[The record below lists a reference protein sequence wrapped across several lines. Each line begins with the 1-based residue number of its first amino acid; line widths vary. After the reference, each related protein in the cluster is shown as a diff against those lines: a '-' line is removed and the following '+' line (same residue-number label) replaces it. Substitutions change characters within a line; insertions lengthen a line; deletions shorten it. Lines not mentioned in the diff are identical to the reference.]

1 MNKTH
6 LPKAET
12 IVDAYKTV
20 ATMAR
25 SLGRILMPNAWAIEI
40 HSQAGSF
47 LDRRT
52 RYCLA
57 GASWASAIPTFSGSI
72 STLQAWDCYSSF
84 YLLNVGRDGI
94 KSITQL
100 FATYVIIVFHFS
112 VRHVDTAVRDKR
124 WIGSDPLLGPWS
136 PQCYIAKDRGTLKS
150 RSRTWDGLMESRLL
164 SGTGFL
170 ISTGNSVF
178 W

>member
-40 HSQAGSF
+40 HSQAGSL

-57 GASWASAIPTFSGSI
+57 GASAAIPTFSGSI
-72 STLQAWDCYSSF
+72 STLQACYYSSF

-112 VRHVDTAVRDKR
+112 VRHVDTAVRDK
-124 WIGSDPLLGPWS
+124 GN
-136 PQCYIAKDRGTLKS
+136 
-150 RSRTWDGLMESRLL
+150 GLD
-164 SGTGFL
+164 
-170 ISTGNSVF
+170 
-178 W
+178 

>member
-20 ATMAR
+20 ATIAR

-57 GASWASAIPTFSGSI
+57 GASAAIPTFSGSI
-72 STLQAWDCYSSF
+72 STLQACYYSSF
-84 YLLNVGRDGI
+84 YLLNVGRDGN

-100 FATYVIIVFHFS
+100 FSTYVIIVFHFS
-112 VRHVDTAVRDKR
+112 VRHVDTAVRDK
-124 WIGSDPLLGPWS
+124 GN
-136 PQCYIAKDRGTLKS
+136 
-150 RSRTWDGLMESRLL
+150 GLD
-164 SGTGFL
+164 
-170 ISTGNSVF
+170 
-178 W
+178 